1 MYVDYEGMPVQA
13 KQMRETGKALNQELL
28 NAYTSIGEMHKS
40 WYGKRYN
47 ALVEQ
52 FNNLVPQLNQMLNTV
67 AYEVPVNLEKIA
79 NNYSQ
84 ADKGQNCTTVVEE
97 RPTAIANIAMPNDVG
112 MQFVESEVE
121 EVKNRVSNNFR
132 TAKEKMNEF
141 GMQYE
146 KVKWENSAAAEEF
159 KVQFEKLKSTIISAF
174 DKIEV
179 DFKSLMNQ
187 TQQDMQSVESANT
200 VK

>member
-1 MYVDYEGMPVQA
+1 MYVDYEGMPAQA
-13 KQMRETGKALNQELL
+13 KQMRETGKSLNQELL
-28 NAYTSIGEMHKS
+28 QAYASIGDMHKS

-52 FNNLVPQLNQMLNTV
+52 FNNLIPQLNQMLTTV

-84 ADKGQNCTTVVEE
+84 ADKGQNCTTVVDEK
-97 RPTAIANIAMPNDVG
+97 PTSIANLSMPNDVG
-112 MQFVESEVE
+112 MHFVESEVE
-121 EVKNRVSNNFR
+121 EVKNKVSNNFR
-132 TAKEKMNEF
+132 NAKERMNEF
-141 GMQYE
+141 GTQYE
-146 KVKWENSAAAEEF
+146 KIRWENSAAAEEF

-174 DKIEV
+174 DQIEA

-187 TQQDMQSVESANT
+187 TQQDMQNVESANT